1 MFGFSAEY
9 DSKEGKKKG
18 KDEKRGRRLV
28 VNFEN
33 REKSPRKKIDIET
46 SSDSEFS
53 RRNFFL
59 LHPLLQLRSRVVPAG
74 LLQQS
79 CRPKY
84 TGRRDKRD

>member
-33 REKSPRKKIDIET
+33 REK
-46 SSDSEFS
+46 
-53 RRNFFL
+53 
-59 LHPLLQLRSRVVPAG
+59 
-74 LLQQS
+74 
-79 CRPKY
+79 
-84 TGRRDKRD
+84 